1 MSWISNILN
10 NQAYANWAVAL
21 TTIILVIVTLL
32 FHFIGDSYTRLLKNT
47 ERHKFYNKAFDFLR
61 ASIAN
66 WGPDCHTTTGT
77 GETVE
82 EFINGFEKDLIENKI
97 YLNIWDKI
105 RCNKYIRLAKK
116 LAHSFQDQQFDHA
129 LKIQKL
135 ILKQMKKLSKKIG
148 REPEY
153 KKLNDDLGLD
163 V

>member
-1 MSWISNILN
+1 MSWISSLLN

-47 ERHKFYNKAFDFLR
+47 ERHKFYNKAFDFLS
-61 ASIAN
+61 ASFAN
-66 WGPDCHTTTGT
+66 WGPDYHTTTGT

-82 EFINGFEKDLIENKI
+82 EFINVFEKDLIENKI
-97 YLNIWDKI
+97 HLNLCDKR
-105 RCNKYIRLAKK
+105 RCNKYIRLAKILAYSFRDQK
-116 LAHSFQDQQFDHA
+116 LKRS
-129 LKIQKL
+129 LKIQKK
-135 ILKQMKKLSKKIG
+135 ILKQMKKLSKTIG

-153 KKLNDDLGLD
+153 QRLNDKF